1 MHGGREMRE
10 AMKPHR
16 RRISRRPCARRPSP
30 AAGWPLLVQSRSGAA
45 FTDRLSMLALHRSP
59 SADKIGQSKFIV
71 FAGQDTSF
79 LPLQRTLLN
88 LVTHALA
95 IPSFEAHS
103 AALMSHN
110 GSNGSYTRWN
120 RFAELPDPAVRL
132 LATRARGLGK
142 VVRKRGEPQGSP
154 IEKRVGP
161 FHGNGGRHRHGQHPY
176 DACRA
181 GQ

>member
-71 FAGQDTSF
+71 FAGQDTSSH
-79 LPLQRTLLN
+79 QGTRD
-88 LVTHALA
+88 ALA
-95 IPSFEAHS
+95 AILFFVTLFAVIVLVDRLIS
-103 AALMSHN
+103 A
-110 GSNGSYTRWN
+110 
-120 RFAELPDPAVRL
+120 
-132 LATRARGLGK
+132 
-142 VVRKRGEPQGSP
+142 
-154 IEKRVGP
+154 GP
-161 FHGNGGRHRHGQHPY
+161 
-176 DACRA
+176 
-181 GQ
+181 